1 MGIKLVNNILRIE
14 PLKAS
19 KAVAQKLDIKP
30 GSLLMFLKQTDMNS
44 SNLPVL
50 YSEEL
55 FIADR
60 FEFIIF
66 RRRKIRL
73 F

>member
-19 KAVAQKLDIKP
+19 KAVAQKLYIKP